1 MSRTTWFCREFG
13 FKESQDEDIEE
24 ETSKPVRV
32 RPGTPRGSVC
42 PAAAVGSMQT
52 ELTGLLVSLEEPG
65 QNRCTDRSMSESV
78 TGGCM
83 HRFSSLLQD
92 TVEVDSG

>member
-1 MSRTTWFCREFG
+1 
-13 FKESQDEDIEE
+13 
-24 ETSKPVRV
+24 
-32 RPGTPRGSVC
+32 
-42 PAAAVGSMQT
+42 MQT